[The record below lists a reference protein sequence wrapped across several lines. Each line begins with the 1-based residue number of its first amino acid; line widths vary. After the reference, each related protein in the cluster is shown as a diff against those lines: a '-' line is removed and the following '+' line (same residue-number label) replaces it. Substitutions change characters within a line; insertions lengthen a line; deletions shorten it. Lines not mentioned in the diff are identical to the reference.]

1 MAAKK
6 AKSNTLIKSKGL
18 FDHINHLREKQD
30 PHYFDTLTDEDKR
43 SWSNYMVCRFLSMQ
57 PELIDTI
64 NEIQKYAGVLKPR
77 EFYRLLLEVVPM
89 GRAYFPYV
97 KSKNEKKWSKSLL
110 ELLRRHYQESERNVV
125 EYLDLLRTEEVRKIV
140 GLYGYTEKEIETMLD
155 TE

>member
-64 NEIQKYAGVLKPR
+64 NEIQKYAGVLP
-77 EFYRLLLEVVPM
+77 
-89 GRAYFPYV
+89 
-97 KSKNEKKWSKSLL
+97 KSL
-110 ELLRRHYQESERNVV
+110 ELDMLHIALSN
-125 EYLDLLRTEEVRKIV
+125 EYS
-140 GLYGYTEKEIETMLD
+140 
-155 TE
+155 